1 MFKGIATAAF
11 GLGVFLTVAIMVS
24 QPEPSTASVY
34 MPNTTVVRKNSVFP
48 LKDHMTVEPCS
59 VSFCADV

>member
-34 MPNTTVVRKNSVFP
+34 MPNTTVVKKNSVFP